1 MIATLYL
8 PQQPPQAVPTEGLSL
23 PDPATG
29 FAQVTEQVSALLGCA
44 PELVD
49 VLASEPNYV
58 AYSVFDSEESVN
70 EAAMTAVTAV
80 SGVAFDAAD
89 ADMIL
94 CGPVLILQKQAEF
107 PAAII

>member
-8 PQQPPQAVPTEGLSL
+8 PQQPPQAVPTKGLSL

-44 PELVD
+44 PDLVD
-49 VLASEPNYV
+49 VLASGPHYI

-70 EAAMTAVTAV
+70 EDAMMAVAAV
-80 SGVAFDAAD
+80 SGIVFDAEDDDTVLRGAVLV
-89 ADMIL
+89 L
-94 CGPVLILQKQAEF
+94 CN
-107 PAAII
+107 